1 MFVKLRFVVCFVVIF
16 AVALI
21 QGCCHKPAAAQNPT
35 SAPTQSDRRLPA
47 DQKHFAALP
56 EVVDAVGAALTQV
69 KSQLITCAP
78 PSPTSCVPDP
88 ELQSAEFDF
97 QTVTT
102 NDTTGGLIISIVTA
116 EGEHV
121 RANTTE
127 TDFMYAV
134 PDSPNHLVAA
144 AAYPNFISEWI
155 SKIKD
160 FYIGLGNTQA
170 DKDLNKI
177 LPAAILEATQNLRT
191 VKKISNPNG
200 KDLTDRSYV
209 ITLTFSVTNSFN
221 GGVDPSTLVLVAPE
235 LKFVRSKNY
244 VQTLKL
250 TFQDPKAAAAAA
262 VPPKPSSVAR
272 TPNPSNQ

>member
-1 MFVKLRFVVCFVVIF
+1 MWGKLPFIVCSLVIF
-16 AVALI
+16 ASVLM
-21 QGCCHKPAAAQNPT
+21 QGCCHKPASAQNPA
-35 SAPTQSDRRLPA
+35 SAPTQSERRLPA

-78 PSPTSCVPDP
+78 PSSKPCVPDP
-88 ELQSAEFDF
+88 ELHLVEFDF

-121 RANTTE
+121 RAKTTE
-127 TDFMYAV
+127 TDFAYAV
-134 PDSPNHLVAA
+134 PDSSDHLFAA
-144 AAYPNFISEWI
+144 SAHPSFISQWI
-155 SKIKD
+155 AKIKD

-170 DKDLNKI
+170 DKDLNKT

-191 VKKISNPNG
+191 VRKINNPSG

-250 TFQDPKAAAAAA
+250 TFQDPKAAAAA
-262 VPPKPSSVAR
+262 VPPAKRSSVAR
-272 TPNPSNQ
+272 TSNSSNQ